1 MIRPHPANGESLA
14 DYLTR
19 LEAEAT
25 TWRLFACLV
34 LPWLSPAVLALVLD
48 LLPGAP
54 PRPPWPGLPIATAV
68 FAVAGWLVANLL
80 WRVAWLLV
88 DPNRPHRGGR
98 SA

>member
-1 MIRPHPANGESLA
+1 MIRPHSTPGESLA

-34 LPWLSPAVLALVLD
+34 LPWLSPAVLAVVLD

-54 PRPPWPGLPIATAV
+54 PLPWPGLPIATAV
-68 FAVAGWLVANLL
+68 LTVAGWLVANLL

-88 DPNRPHRGGR
+88 DPNNPRRGGPR
-98 SA
+98 